1 MQAAQELNCPLCR
14 TYGVQLR
21 CAALQAFVSP
31 IILPQ
36 PSAEALH
43 KESSEARSCDDPWAS
58 PRDPHPPV
66 ISTNPTADGMCMSTS
81 HITAAPKAQLS
92 IVGDTACSEV
102 CNGLGAA
109 SAVRPGHMQPTYGA
123 TLKLPVPSE
132 GNLTPQLRPATNSS
146 QPNLISNREM
156 PPHASTSSWDRLH
169 AADAMVIS
177 DKQPHQITVK
187 PAFGAP
193 GGPDYAP
200 PADASDKS
208 EAHWQKLM
216 QMSSAEASSTP
227 AALTVPHMQGAEM
240 LSSSSLESTPT
251 SHYPLGAPAQRMC
264 DTLPVRQPQESQLPQ
279 ITIPSESGDSRCS
292 LDLLRAQM
300 YAANAASFHSQL
312 NQTRARGPGL
322 TCQEDSH
329 TSTREA
335 RVECSTAAC
344 APEKSQSPSVV
355 CSNGTSHA
363 VNAAETSSCS
373 EVSTKDPVSAVVHA
387 SGTSNHEGKESG
399 AVICSAEQGMTNTQH
414 GITAYIDEQSERAKP
429 ALQGMIP
436 GTSAAAAI
444 SCLLQEDSIVL
455 DDSPMAFVSPAS
467 GKGTNSALVGV
478 SCSLYLD
485 PGFGLFVKL
494 VDVQCS
500 L

>member
-1 MQAAQELNCPLCR
+1 
-14 TYGVQLR
+14 
-21 CAALQAFVSP
+21 VSP

-36 PSAEALH
+36 PSAEKKKAEAPH
-43 KESSEARSCDDPWAS
+43 KESSEARSCDDPCAS
-58 PRDPHPPV
+58 PRDLHPPV
-66 ISTNPTADGMCMSTS
+66 ISSNPTADAMCMSTS

-92 IVGDTACSEV
+92 IVGEAACSEV
-102 CNGLGAA
+102 CNGLGAT
-109 SAVRPGHMQPTYGA
+109 SAARPGHMQPTYCA
-123 TLKLPVPSE
+123 TLQLPVPSE

-156 PPHASTSSWDRLH
+156 PPHASTSSWDRLR
-169 AADAMVIS
+169 ATDAMVIS

-216 QMSSAEASSTP
+216 QMSTAEASSTP
-227 AALTVPHMQGAEM
+227 AALAVPHMQGAEM
-240 LSSSSLESTPT
+240 LSSSSSLESTPT
-251 SHYPLGAPAQRMC
+251 SHYPLGAPAQHMC
-264 DTLPVRQPQESQLPQ
+264 DTLPVRQPQESQLLQ

-344 APEKSQSPSVV
+344 APKKSQSPSVV
-355 CSNGTSHA
+355 CNKGTSHA
-363 VNAAETSSCS
+363 VNAAETSSGS

-387 SGTSNHEGKESG
+387 SGTSNHEGKECG
-399 AVICSAEQGMTNTQH
+399 AVICSAEQGMNNTQH
-414 GITAYIDEQSERAKP
+414 GITAYIDEQSEGAKP

-455 DDSPMAFVSPAS
+455 DDSPMAFVSPAA

-485 PGFGLFVKL
+485 PGFRLFVKL